1 MFLGI
6 IVCLTT
12 FHKQKEFEYMHVI
25 HLSVECYPVA
35 KVGGLA
41 DVVGSLPKYQNLA
54 GIESWVVMPAYQNPW
69 LEQREFETVHKGH
82 ANLGPSWFR
91 FVVKREVSNE
101 LGFPLYV
108 IEIPGRYDRPGVY
121 VDPASGYGYW
131 DEFERYLSFQVAAL
145 KWMNSFATKPD
156 VVHCHDHHTALVPFM
171 MTSCPDFETL
181 KTVPSVLT
189 IHNGEYHGWYDYGKR
204 FLLPYFVPERGG
216 LLEWGG
222 RLNALS
228 AGIRTCWALTTV
240 SPSYMDELRESAAGL
255 EHLIRSE
262 SSKSVGII
270 NGIDTDTW
278 NPETDPLIEVNYN
291 AKNVSVGKRENK
303 EVLCHTFNLDPQRP
317 TFAFIG
323 RLVKEKGADI
333 LPPFISEYLNQGNQA
348 NFVILGTGDPELH
361 FRFREMAGQYIGY
374 FDTSL
379 QYNEKLA
386 HQIYAG
392 ADFLL
397 MPSRVEPCGLNQ
409 MYSLRYGT
417 IPIVRSIGGLKD
429 SVVDMGDTGGYG
441 IRFDQFSIG
450 DLWHS
455 VQRAEQLFSNKK
467 QLNNLQKRAISLDFS
482 WNVSAEKYIQL
493 YNSLG

>member
-1 MFLGI
+1 
-6 IVCLTT
+6 
-12 FHKQKEFEYMHVI
+12 MHVI

-54 GIESWVVMPAYQNPW
+54 GIASWVVMPAYQNAW
-69 LEQREFETVHKGH
+69 LDQREFEVVHKGH

-91 FVVKREVSNE
+91 FVVKREVTNE

-121 VDPASGYGYW
+121 VDPSSGYSYW
-131 DEFERYLSFQVAAL
+131 DELERYLSFQVSAL
-145 KWMNSFATKPD
+145 KWINSFTAKPD
-156 VVHCHDHHTALVPFM
+156 VIHCHDHHTALVPFM
-171 MTSCPDFETL
+171 MTSCPDFESL
-181 KTVPSVLT
+181 KTVASVLT

-204 FLLPYFVPERGG
+204 FLMPYFESEREG

-278 NPETDPLIEVNYN
+278 DPETDPLIEINYS
-291 AKNVSVGKRENK
+291 AKNVSAGKRENK

-317 TFAFIG
+317 IFAFIG

-348 NFVILGTGDPELH
+348 SFVILGTGDPELH

-429 SVVDMGDTGGYG
+429 SVIDMGDPEGYG
-441 IRFDQFSIG
+441 IRFDQFTTG

-455 VQRAEQLFSNKK
+455 VKRAEQLFSNKK

-482 WNVSAEKYIQL
+482 WNVSAEKYIHL